1 MDVWDVLDHPVL
13 ITVGFFVLAV
23 VISLA
28 WAMLK
33 LAFVRVKGGP
43 AAGVDIGAIVTAW
56 RQRPKA
62 SEAVD
67 VAQLQTMIQEA
78 FLSAAPGAEITG
90 QSKEARI
97 ATLEALH
104 AEGRITAEKL
114 AELKSA
120 IQAEG

>member
-13 ITVGFFVLAV
+13 ISVGLFVVAV
-23 VISLA
+23 VASLA

-33 LAFVRVKGGP
+33 LAFVRAKGGP
-43 AAGVDIGAIVTAW
+43 ASGVDIGAIVTAW

-78 FLSAAPGAEITG
+78 FLSATPGAEMTG
-90 QSKEARI
+90 ETKEARI
-97 ATLEALH
+97 AALEALH
-104 AEGRITAEKL
+104 TEGRITTEKL
-114 AELKSA
+114 AELKTA
-120 IQAEG
+120 IASEG

>member
-13 ITVGFFVLAV
+13 ISVGLFVVAV
-23 VISLA
+23 VASLA

-33 LAFVRVKGGP
+33 LAFVRAKGAP
-43 AAGVDIGAIVTAW
+43 PSGVDIGAIVTAW

-78 FLSAAPGAEITG
+78 FLSATPGAEMTG
-90 QSKEARI
+90 ETKEARI
-97 ATLEALH
+97 AALEALH
-104 AEGRITAEKL
+104 TEGRITTEKL
-114 AELKSA
+114 AELKTA
-120 IQAEG
+120 IASEG